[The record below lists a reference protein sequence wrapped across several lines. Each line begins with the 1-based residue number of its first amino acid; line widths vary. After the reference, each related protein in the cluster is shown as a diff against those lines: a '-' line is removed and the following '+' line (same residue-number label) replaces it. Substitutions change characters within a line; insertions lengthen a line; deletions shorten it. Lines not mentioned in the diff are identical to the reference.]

1 MTHVNK
7 KRYFC
12 RNKKLTVEMQR
23 NCNYM
28 NHLRLLLAFFTMA
41 VMLSARAQSQER
53 QLFDG
58 GMMVHT
64 GYLQG
69 HISAMDYNAKGMTFG
84 LGGVLRFH
92 LGNHLRLG
100 GEGYVSTLRQMKNG
114 SYFRTSW
121 GGLLADA
128 YWKFGRWQPY
138 IGLTLGGGRTSSLLM
153 FDGSSE
159 DWAPETDVVVHNE
172 AFFCINTN
180 IGVEFALTPAV
191 HLTFKTDW
199 LVPLPTREM
208 PSGPRFYLGVVFAH

>member
-1 MTHVNK
+1 MSP
-7 KRYFC
+7 
-12 RNKKLTVEMQR
+12 
-23 NCNYM
+23 
-28 NHLRLLLAFFTMA
+28 LRLFLAII
-41 VMLSARAQSQER
+41 MLSFIPLVRAQTPER

-69 HISAMDYNAKGMTFG
+69 HLSALDYDAKGMTFG

-92 LGNHLRLG
+92 IGNHLRLG

-114 SYFRTSW
+114 SYIRTSW
-121 GGLLADA
+121 GGFLVDG

-138 IGLTLGGGRTSSLLM
+138 VGLTIGGGRCSTILL

-159 DWAPETDVVVHNE
+159 DWTPETDAVMHKE
-172 AFFCINTN
+172 AFFCLDPN

-199 LVPLPTREM
+199 FLPLPTREM
-208 PSGPRFYLGVVFAH
+208 PSGARFYLGVVFAH

>member
-1 MTHVNK
+1 MTVAPLAHAQEPK
-7 KRYFC
+7 KQF
-12 RNKKLTVEMQR
+12 
-23 NCNYM
+23 
-28 NHLRLLLAFFTMA
+28 
-41 VMLSARAQSQER
+41 
-53 QLFDG
+53 FDG

-69 HISAMDYNAKGMTFG
+69 HYSAVDYDAKGMTFG

-100 GEGYVSTLRQMKNG
+100 GEGYVSTLRQMRNG
-114 SYFRTSW
+114 SYIRTNW
-121 GGLLADA
+121 GGILVDG

-138 IGLTLGGGRTSSLLM
+138 VGLTVGGGRSSSLLL

-159 DWAPETDVVVHNE
+159 DWEPENKTVVHSE
-172 AFFCINTN
+172 AFFCLDPN

-199 LVPLPTREM
+199 LIPLPTREI
-208 PSGPRFYLGVVFAH
+208 PSGARFYLGVVFAH